1 MPEKA
6 QPVYPP
12 AQESDAPFA
21 GLPVVFVGSFPDATR
36 TLEPRLPEIALL
48 GRSNVG
54 KSSLLNALF
63 GRRLAKVS
71 NTPGRTGYINVYRL
85 PTLYLLDLPGY
96 GFARVSHAERRRYH
110 RLLRGLVEK
119 RRSLA
124 GILWLLDIRHDPGAE
139 DRNFGDLLAAS
150 GVPVLVALTKGD
162 KLPFGQRRKRLREF
176 PALLALPE
184 EQVQLTSSTTGEGIA
199 ELGASL
205 LDTAG
210 PHRKEG
216 KS

>member
-6 QPVYPP
+6 PPIYPP

-21 GLPVVFVGSFPDATR
+21 EFPVAFVGSFPDATR
-36 TLEPRLPEIALL
+36 SLEPRLPEIALL

-71 NTPGRTGYINVYRL
+71 NRPGRTAYVNVYRL
-85 PTLYLLDLPGY
+85 PALYLLDLPGY
-96 GFARVSHAERRRYH
+96 GFARVSQAERRRYE
-110 RLLRGLVEK
+110 RLLRGVVEK

-124 GILWLLDIRHDPGAE
+124 GVLWLLDIRHDPGAE
-139 DRNFGDLLAAS
+139 DRAFGELLAAS

-162 KLPFGQRRKRLREF
+162 KLPFGQRRKRLRGF

-205 LDTAG
+205 LAAAE
-210 PHRKEG
+210 PRH
-216 KS
+216 